1 MALSAAASSPTPL
14 RPDHSPSN
22 SPTPPP
28 ARASRRQG
36 YFRRFTA
43 ADKDKRPVDGSS
55 LEAPQLLLA
64 GTRRMRSPDP
74 GTNID
79 YDYRDAAT
87 AYANTRNVRGQPRA
101 RPSGWDSPNP
111 AHGGGLRPPT

>member
-36 YFRRFTA
+36 HFRRFTVA
-43 ADKDKRPVDGSS
+43 EKDKRPVDGSS
-55 LEAPQLLLA
+55 LEAPQLPLA
-64 GTRRMRSPDP
+64 GARRLQPPDL
-74 GTNID
+74 GANLD
-79 YDYRDAAT
+79 YDYRDAVA
-87 AYANTRNVRGQPRA
+87 AYANTGNVRR
-101 RPSGWDSPNP
+101 
-111 AHGGGLRPPT
+111 